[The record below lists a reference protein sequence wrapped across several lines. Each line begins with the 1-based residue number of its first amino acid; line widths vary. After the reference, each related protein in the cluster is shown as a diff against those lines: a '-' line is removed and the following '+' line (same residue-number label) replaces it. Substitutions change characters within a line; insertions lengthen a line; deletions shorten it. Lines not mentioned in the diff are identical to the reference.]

1 MTFNYYGTVEQ
12 NLTSNLETAKQAIRD
27 VELGN
32 NSDGGTNIQA
42 GLYKARTVLKN
53 AKSENGIIILLSDGG
68 ATGSYKLNN
77 ERNNGYLVTAVGGIY
92 AWSKLSASV
101 TNNIKTPTVDTEVV
115 EKFDKDSTVD
125 WFDQVEKEVQFK
137 NTGTAPVF
145 LRVSYAEFWK
155 DADGKV
161 ISGLVDGNEVVNKN
175 WTEAWQNDWF
185 DGGDGWYYY
194 KKVLPANE
202 MTAKVLTSLKFD
214 SNYAE
219 IYQTAD
225 YTLKFVSEAVQ
236 YSDDDSVNHRAVQ
249 ANFGRDFKVIS
260 NNVITWN

>member
-1 MTFNYYGTVEQ
+1 M
-12 NLTSNLETAKQAIRD
+12 
-27 VELGN
+27 
-32 NSDGGTNIQA
+32 
-42 GLYKARTVLKN
+42 
-53 AKSENGIIILLSDGG
+53 
-68 ATGSYKLNN
+68 
-77 ERNNGYLVTAVGGIY
+77 
-92 AWSKLSASV
+92 
-101 TNNIKTPTVDTEVV
+101 DTEVV

-219 IYQTAD
+219 IFQTAD

>member
-1 MTFNYYGTVEQ
+1 MIFVDCYADWCGPC
-12 NLTSNLETAKQAIRD
+12 KQ
-27 VELGN
+27 L
-32 NSDGGTNIQA
+32 
-42 GLYKARTVLKN
+42 
-53 AKSENGIIILLSDGG
+53 
-68 ATGSYKLNN
+68 
-77 ERNNGYLVTAVGGIY
+77 
-92 AWSKLSASV
+92 AS
-101 TNNIKTPTVDTEVV
+101 
-115 EKFDKDSTVD
+115 
-125 WFDQVEKEVQFK
+125 QVFTQKEVGDVFNSHFVNVQF
-137 NTGTAPVF
+137 NV
-145 LRVSYAEFWK
+145 EK

>member
-1 MTFNYYGTVEQ
+1 MKYLGRIKMKRPLMVLMVVVTVC
-12 NLTSNLETAKQAIRD
+12 L
-27 VELGN
+27 
-32 NSDGGTNIQA
+32 
-42 GLYKARTVLKN
+42 
-53 AKSENGIIILLSDGG
+53 
-68 ATGSYKLNN
+68 
-77 ERNNGYLVTAVGGIY
+77 TAVGGIY

-161 ISGLVDGNEVVNKN
+161 ISGL
-175 WTEAWQNDWF
+175 
-185 DGGDGWYYY
+185 
-194 KKVLPANE
+194 
-202 MTAKVLTSLKFD
+202 
-214 SNYAE
+214 
-219 IYQTAD
+219 
-225 YTLKFVSEAVQ
+225 KFVSEAVQ